1 MNDRGLCLGAEF
13 RAKGAH
19 IALVPVSGP
28 VGRSGLA
35 GCGWEGFSPDP
46 YLTGVAMED
55 AISGMQKNCVQAVA
69 KRHQL
74 LPNYEIV
81 KCWHI
86 CRLDRKRAG
95 DSDKPLGFGPMGNTI
110 EAVSSNIDER

>member
-35 GCGWEGFSPDP
+35 GCGWQGFSPDP
-46 YLTGVAMED
+46 CLTGVAMED
-55 AISGMQKNCVQAVA
+55 AISGIQKNCVQAVA

-74 LPNYEIV
+74 FTKL
-81 KCWHI
+81 
-86 CRLDRKRAG
+86 
-95 DSDKPLGFGPMGNTI
+95 
-110 EAVSSNIDER
+110 